1 MALKLPEDVKI
12 NISGFT
18 VLQALFITLM
28 NFLIFLYLY
37 KHVLSL
43 RFLAAVRYV
52 NGCSLL

>member
-1 MALKLPEDVKI
+1 MAIKLPEDVKI

-28 NFLIFLYLY
+28 NFLTFLYVY

-52 NGCSLL
+52 SDCSLL